1 MNLQQIIAKKIRDLY
16 QDGEAAKDLADQY
29 KISISLVYSII
40 RNESNFDPAYKYK
53 RRLKADPEKIWSLYK
68 QGLTYA
74 QISKELSS
82 EEEFISPSLVG
93 YHVRRIWESENLK

>member
-40 RNESNFDPAYKYK
+40 RNESNFDPTYKYK

-74 QISKELSS
+74 QISKELSTT
-82 EEEFISPSLVG
+82 EEFISPSLVG
-93 YHVRRIWESENLK
+93 HHVRRIWERENLK